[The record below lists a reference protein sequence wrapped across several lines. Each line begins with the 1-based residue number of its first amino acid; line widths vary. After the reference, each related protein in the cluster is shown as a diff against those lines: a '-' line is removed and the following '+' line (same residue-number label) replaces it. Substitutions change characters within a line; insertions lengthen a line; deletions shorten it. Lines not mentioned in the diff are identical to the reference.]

1 LATLSNTI
9 KANIIRKLLT
19 GQNYRDEIITLLDA
33 AFLDRVIEFFKKVV
47 GAKLKD
53 GGITSDWYKKEMLS
67 SELSKED
74 IAYNAGLNLK
84 TISNIHKSAAKKLV
98 IDVSGKHYDIL
109 FENIK
114 KLTYSDDINLKLTI
128 SLKSVHVDLTVN
140 ETLIVINAIAVMR
153 AGLRGGLWSTAGKQ
167 VEKPLMEA
175 LCRLLQVPETYFDQ
189 KSKPKSLREIDYYLN
204 KDKKYYKCEVKL
216 MGQGNPESADVVDY
230 RSTKVLVADRLSTTN
245 KKQLSQKKV
254 KWVAMDDGNVLE
266 QFAKVLKELDI
277 PFTLF
282 KGNLKTELET
292 VLKKLKIV

>member
-1 LATLSNTI
+1 MATLSNTI